1 MRNKTQ
7 VPFTVFKIGYLILFL
22 IFTVFPLYWIT
33 ITSLKPQ
40 NEIFTVPARYWPETL
55 TFENYRNI
63 FEISRFHVYISNS
76 LLVSTLASLCVL
88 VISILSAYVLA
99 RYHFRGKKQV
109 MLAFFMTQMIP
120 IFIALVPLYRIM
132 GQLELTNRLASL
144 ILMYTVMMI
153 PFSTI
158 MLKGFFER
166 IPGSLEEAAII
177 DGCTHLQ
184 ALRRVIIP
192 VMLPGI
198 AATFIFSFVQCW
210 NELFLSV
217 MFIDNEASKTV
228 PVAMN
233 SFITKYDIDWGAMS
247 AATVL
252 SVIPTFVLFAL
263 AQRFIV
269 EGLTDGAVKG

>member
-76 LLVSTLASLCVL
+76 LLVSALASLCVL